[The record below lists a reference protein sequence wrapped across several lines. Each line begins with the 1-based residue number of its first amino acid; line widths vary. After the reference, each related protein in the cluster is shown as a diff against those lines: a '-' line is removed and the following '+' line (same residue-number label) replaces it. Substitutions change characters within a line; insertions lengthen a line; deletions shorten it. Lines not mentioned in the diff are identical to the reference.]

1 MKNEKLYGMLFS
13 KVYPLLYAKAE
24 RKGRTREEV
33 DEITSW
39 LTGYSI
45 ETIACLLDSDITY
58 GAFFQQAPALN
69 ENRKK
74 IKGTVCGIRVE
85 DIEEPLLQEIRNLDK
100 LIDELARGK
109 RMDQIKRQ

>member
-1 MKNEKLYGMLFS
+1 MKNEKLYEMLFS

-45 ETIACLLDSDITY
+45 ETIACLLDSDIRY

-74 IKGTVCGIRVE
+74 IKGLV
-85 DIEEPLLQEIRNLDK
+85 PLEAN
-100 LIDELARGK
+100 
-109 RMDQIKRQ
+109 